1 MLRDFTKKF
10 KNKLLE
16 MENLFIKNA
25 YHIEKSSDSE
35 NCLYIEGYCSHF
47 NQMNLNQQV
56 VDKKSF
62 DYFFSL
68 YNEQKLKP
76 RLNYEHTNDV
86 IGGIDSLETDDT
98 GIYMVAHINKAL
110 PLTRDMIIP
119 NILAGD
125 ISSFSTEGFIKDG
138 YAGIVELENG
148 YYVKNF
154 VLTGVSV
161 VSTPADWD
169 AMFSVSNFIKGYE
182 EWKKE
187 EEKKHRKVYLL
198 L

>member
-1 MLRDFTKKF
+1 MDELYI
-10 KNKLLE
+10 N
-16 MENLFIKNA
+16 NS
-25 YHIEKSSDSE
+25 YQIEKLSDDADS
-35 NCLYIEGYCSHF
+35 LYIEGYCSHF
-47 NQMNLNQQV
+47 NVVNLNKQV

-62 DYFFSL
+62 DYFFNL
-68 YNEQKLKP
+68 YNGQKLKP

-86 IGGIDSLETDDT
+86 IGGIDSLKSDDT
-98 GIYMVAHINKAL
+98 GIYMVAHLNKTL
-110 PLTRDMIIP
+110 PLNRDMIIP

-125 ISSFSTEGFIKDG
+125 ISAFSTEGFIKDG

-182 EWKKE
+182 EWKANNKQE
-187 EEKKHRKVYLL
+187 EAVQRKLYLL